1 MAQGRGRVYF
11 LIVQESL
18 VSMPGLDRIET
29 EILPKIEDYY
39 QENVISSTVQ
49 QTRFFVKRV
58 LEDEGLS
65 PTKPSKSEDWAAWG
79 MVWPM
84 VS

>member
-1 MAQGRGRVYF
+1 
-11 LIVQESL
+11 
-18 VSMPGLDRIET
+18 MPGLDRIET

-49 QTRFFVKRV
+49 QTRFF
-58 LEDEGLS
+58 DEGLS